1 MPYHIEKTG
10 RGITLGLKGG
20 VTVRHAAELGK
31 CVAASL
37 TSGAEVIVQT
47 QELVDID
54 TSILQMLL
62 SLRKTAGSFV
72 LDDPSQGFL
81 DAMDRC
87 VLRREFLG
95 AGKDAL

>member
-10 RGITLGLKGG
+10 RGITLDLKGG

-31 CVAASL
+31 CVASSL

-87 VLRREFLG
+87 ALRREFLG